1 MKFNSNKERKK
12 CWDEMRSLYSEAEI
26 AKAMETF
33 KWDAVSV
40 LRLHYLDGHTLI
52 AIAANIGKSINVVR
66 NRLKAAI
73 YKLQKYFNA
82 QSRQ

>member
-1 MKFNSNKERKK
+1 
-12 CWDEMRSLYSEAEI
+12 MRSLYSEAEI
-26 AKAMETF
+26 AKAMETL
-33 KWDAVSV
+33 KWDAVRV

-52 AIAANIGKSINVVR
+52 AIAANIGKSITVVR
-66 NRLKAAI
+66 NHHKAAI